1 MFWTTDSESS
11 GSCAWSSAPPPR
23 LRTVVERIW
32 SVSDPARAG
41 QVERHFASPVTRLV
55 FHVGRGRILCRATP
69 AGPARPRAF
78 IIGPHDR
85 PFAVRWPDDG
95 VQIVGADLRLES
107 TRRFL
112 TLPPEQIKNRVLDMA
127 TLWGECALDTA
138 AILAGVPAPRR
149 VALLATL
156 LMADRVPLTE
166 IEMQTAEMVQALRDP
181 GSAGPIR
188 MVGEHLDIS
197 PRRLIRHL
205 REETGLKPKLLH
217 RLLRFERAVRL
228 ESRARLLDW
237 GNDRAHGRLL
247 RPGSPRPGVSNLRR
261 GVALDLSQSSSDR
274 AGVCAAPPALRKND
288 HCVRRL
294 APDSEPD
301 WPPVRNP
308 HGMGGRSDDEPW
320 YGIEKHAARPT
331 GASGCPVVGQFGRYT
346 GGDA

>member
-1 MFWTTDSESS
+1 
-11 GSCAWSSAPPPR
+11 
-23 LRTVVERIW
+23 VERIW

-237 GNDRAHGRLL
+237 GTIAHMAGYFDQAHLVQEFRLFA
-247 RPGSPRPGVSNLRR
+247 GVSPSTYRKVRQTVPGYLPRR
-261 GVALDLSQSSSDR
+261 R
-274 AGVCAAPPALRKND
+274 RFPRTTAASA
-288 HCVRRL
+288 
-294 APDSEPD
+294 A
-301 WPPVRNP
+301 WPLTRSPIGPRFGIPMGWAAVVTTNP
-308 HGMGGRSDDEPW
+308 GTE
-320 YGIEKHAARPT
+320 
-331 GASGCPVVGQFGRYT
+331 
-346 GGDA
+346 